1 MTSKKRDLW
10 EFVFFVPLIHDLR
23 CMSWGQTLKDT
34 RDEVYGGF
42 LKWWYPTTIG
52 FPTKNDHFGVFWG
65 YPYFWKPPYAE
76 FPESNEWCT
85 MQWADVFSWWFR
97 CCLLMIAD
105 DLPSSFPPWNSKSEK
120 WEQSL
125 WNLSKPT
132 KRIHFLIISGW
143 ISCFIQFEKA
153 VVQDFLGILQP
164 LGKNGRHAAFGSW
177 ENDPPLRSAHHPGSP
192 SGANTDGWPIL
203 LGWWAY
209 NSSNYS
215 LKKNVQTMKYDEICD
230 FVHGNISPS

>member
-1 MTSKKRDLW
+1 MTSKKRDQNGNLC
-10 EFVFFVPLIHDLR
+10 FKRRFFVPLIHDQR

-34 RDEVYGGF
+34 RDEV
-42 LKWWYPTTIG
+42 
-52 FPTKNDHFGVFWG
+52 
-65 YPYFWKPPYAE
+65 YAE

-97 CCLLMIAD
+97 CCLPICWWS
-105 DLPSSFPPWNSKSEK
+105 PWKSFPPWNSESEK

-177 ENDPPLRSAHHPGSP
+177 ENDPPLRSAHHPGSQ
-192 SGANTDGWPIL
+192 SGGHRWWANTSRMVG
-203 LGWWAY
+203 
-209 NSSNYS
+209 
-215 LKKNVQTMKYDEICD
+215 E
-230 FVHGNISPS
+230 

>member
-1 MTSKKRDLW
+1 MIRPNNDLQKEVDLW
-10 EFVFFVPLIHDLR
+10 EFVFQTAFFCPGKIHDLR

-34 RDEVYGGF
+34 
-42 LKWWYPTTIG
+42 
-52 FPTKNDHFGVFWG
+52 
-65 YPYFWKPPYAE
+65 
-76 FPESNEWCT
+76 S
-85 MQWADVFSWWFR
+85 R
-97 CCLLMIAD
+97 CSDGDFVAACLSAD

-177 ENDPPLRSAHHPGSP
+177 ENDPPLRSAHHPGSQ
-192 SGANTDGWPIL
+192 SGGHRWWANTSRMVG
-203 LGWWAY
+203 
-209 NSSNYS
+209 
-215 LKKNVQTMKYDEICD
+215 E
-230 FVHGNISPS
+230 